1 MYIWKNIS
9 ASLRRKK
16 NDVQALLYSTWKEQ
30 YGWFI
35 EERLVLILILVL
47 ILVFI
52 EERLQVCLAL
62 WNLKESKTIK
72 KIFNWTRFVLEVTNR
87 SLALISQKI
96 RKVIFF

>member
-35 EERLVLILILVL
+35 EERL
-47 ILVFI
+47 
-52 EERLQVCLAL
+52 
-62 WNLKESKTIK
+62 
-72 KIFNWTRFVLEVTNR
+72 
-87 SLALISQKI
+87 ISI
-96 RKVIFF
+96 NINISSSNNYNNNNNNYT

>member
-35 EERLVLILILVL
+35 EERLISIN
-47 ILVFI
+47 INI
-52 EERLQVCLAL
+52 SINISIYRR
-62 WNLKESKTIK
+62 
-72 KIFNWTRFVLEVTNR
+72 KIASMPRIMKFEGV
-87 SLALISQKI
+87 
-96 RKVIFF
+96 